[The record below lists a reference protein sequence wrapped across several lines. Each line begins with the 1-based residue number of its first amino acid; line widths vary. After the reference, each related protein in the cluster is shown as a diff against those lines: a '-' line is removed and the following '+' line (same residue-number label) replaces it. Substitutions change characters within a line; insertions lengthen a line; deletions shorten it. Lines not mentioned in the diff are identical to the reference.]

1 MELIYNSRFLTIH
14 LEDEILIQE
23 WTNFP
28 LTEADFKNELKNFLE
43 LFKTQKPQ
51 GALWIL
57 DNLDLEITESLYKW
71 VEENILKALYQAGLR
86 KLPSTV
92 PKEKLIYLSI
102 INSVQNVGLVLR
114 PNFFSCRKEALNFIK
129 QPKTS
134 ENNAFNYQ
142 VNESNQSGEI
152 ILEMDYDQLPKL
164 IKHLDKLNLE
174 LKFNKTNQSY
184 FDQLSFREVEIFKS
198 IAQGKSNRDIAEHLC
213 LSESTIATHRKSIIK
228 KLNIKSAKDWQHYA
242 DAFM

>member
-1 MELIYNSRFLTIH
+1 MELIYNSKFLSIH
-14 LEDEILIQE
+14 LDDGIMIQE
-23 WTNFP
+23 WTKVQ
-28 LTEADFKNELKNFLE
+28 LTEADFKEELKNFLE
-43 LFKTQKPQ
+43 LFKTYKPQ

-57 DNLDLEITESLYKW
+57 DNLDLEISESLYKW

-102 INSVQNVGLVLR
+102 INTVQNVGLVLK
-114 PNFFSCRKEALNFIK
+114 PNFFSSRQEALKSIK
-129 QPKTS
+129 HPRSS

-142 VNESNQSGEI
+142 VNESKQSGEI
-152 ILEMDYDQLPKL
+152 ILEMDYDQLPKV
-164 IKHLDKLNLE
+164 IKHLDKLNNE
-174 LKFNKTNQSY
+174 LKFNETNQSY

-198 IAQGKSNRDIAEHLC
+198 IAQGKSNRDIAENLC

-228 KLNIKSAKDWQHYA
+228 KLNIKSVKDWQHYA
-242 DAFM
+242 DAFL